1 MKLKTLLWLLLAFSV
16 SNYLAWMIGSFMD
29 LKAPL
34 LWCFALTCIGSALFS
49 LFGFINNGND
59 NLNKTI

>member
-16 SNYLAWMIGSFMD
+16 TNYLAWMIGCFIEIKS
-29 LKAPL
+29 PL

-49 LFGFINNGND
+49 VLGFILND
-59 NLNKTI
+59 SNNLNKVI